1 MKSTILYLATILLA
15 GVAAL
20 PAASEA
26 QPADAQLLP
35 AFCTPSNIKG
45 ATRTRAKGYPNGRA
59 CDVTLE
65 EDRYT
70 GKFIAGR
77 TILIAGYGSKCEA
90 HVNEFG
96 GAVLFEQTGA
106 TFAFGGYRPGF
117 APHECVVLSGGDK
130 DRLICITGHMG
141 QGHLESAVAEMV
153 FKQDAKGIDLS
164 YDFFVRAE
172 DSISAYG
179 ANTVGCNEQKKYFGL
194 SKLAAGPRRDTVLVD
209 VDYADAETIKTA
221 CSGDFPKPQ
230 ETFGELAKGAAYV
243 PEGHQKN
250 GRFVIDLATR
260 KLVPEAEF
268 GKATR

>member
-1 MKSTILYLATILLA
+1 MYLAMALLA

-20 PAASEA
+20 PASGEA
-26 QPADAQLLP
+26 QPADAQLLST
-35 AFCTPSNIKG
+35 FCAPSNTKG
-45 ATRTRAKGYPNGRA
+45 ATCSLAQGYPNGRA
-59 CDVTLE
+59 CDVKLE

-77 TILIAGYGSKCEA
+77 TLLIAGYGSKCEA

-106 TFAFGGYRPGF
+106 TFAFQGYRPGY
-117 APHECVVLSGGDK
+117 APHECVVLNGGGN
-130 DRLICITGHMG
+130 DRLVCITGHMG

-153 FKQDAKGIDLS
+153 LKPDAKGIKLS

-172 DSISAYG
+172 DSIGAYG
-179 ANTVGCNEQKKYFGL
+179 ANTVACRDKQKYFGL
-194 SKLAAGPRRDTVLVD
+194 SKLAAGPQRDTVLVD

-221 CSGDFPKPQ
+221 CSGGFPKPE
-230 ETFGELAKGAAYV
+230 ETFGELAKGDAYV
-243 PEGHQKN
+243 PDGHEKN

-268 GKATR
+268 GKAAR